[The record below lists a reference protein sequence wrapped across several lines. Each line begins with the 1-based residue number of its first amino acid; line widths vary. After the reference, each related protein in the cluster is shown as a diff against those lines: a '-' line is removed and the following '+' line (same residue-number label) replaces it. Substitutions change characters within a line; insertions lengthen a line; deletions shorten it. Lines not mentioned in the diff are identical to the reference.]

1 MIENVGY
8 LDQTKN
14 VVTDE
19 DLEFKKASFAVAE
32 ETFSKLLQLLSL
44 KFRKVVAVC

>member
-14 VVTDE
+14 IVTDE
-19 DLEFKKASFAVAE
+19 DFEFKKA
-32 ETFSKLLQLLSL
+32 TL

>member
-19 DLEFKKASFAVAE
+19 DLEFKKASFAVAD
-32 ETFSKLLQLLSL
+32 ETL